1 MLEWESLSILQHL
14 MIFHKNRHL
23 LVILPGL
30 LCAITQIIVLAACA
44 PLAVSP
50 TQNIVLATLTPPLPS
65 PTIIWFPLSA
75 TPSPQPLPTRQPTP
89 DEKPGV
95 GGVILTDNFSSASDW
110 NTAASDL
117 ASVDVNDNLLSIAVQ
132 PGISAISLRQ
142 NLNLNDFYAEITAR
156 PSLCRGVDEYGLLFR
171 APNNVA
177 FYRYV
182 IFCNGTTGVDRLS
195 VKTPHQILPAV
206 PSADVPTGAPG
217 EVKLGVWA
225 VGSEFHFFLNDHYQ
239 FSMSDRNYSA
249 GAIGVFARS
258 TGDTPIT
265 VTFSDLE
272 IYNITYALPS
282 ATPLP

>member
-1 MLEWESLSILQHL
+1 MLEWESWSILQHL
-14 MIFHKNRHL
+14 MIFHVNRHR
-23 LVILPGL
+23 LVIFPGL
-30 LCAITQIIVLAACA
+30 LCAITLITALAACT
-44 PLAVSP
+44 PLAGSP
-50 TQNIVLATLTPPLPS
+50 TQNIVLATLTPPPPS
-65 PTIIWFPLSA
+65 PTIIWFPLSS
-75 TPSPQPLPTRQPTP
+75 TPSPQPLPTRQATP
-89 DEKPGV
+89 DEKPGL

-110 NTAASDL
+110 NTAVSDQ
-117 ASVDVNDNLLSIAVQ
+117 ASVDVSDNLLSIAVQ

-156 PSLCRGVDEYGLLFR
+156 PSLCRGADEYGLLFR

-177 FYRYV
+177 FYRFV

-206 PSADVPTGAPG
+206 PSADVPLGAPG
-217 EVKLGVWA
+217 DVRLGVWA

-239 FSMSDRNYSA
+239 FSMSDKNYSA

-258 TGDTPIT
+258 TGDTPVT

-272 IYNITYALPS
+272 IYDVTYAPPS